1 MKIQLKEWKVRNILF
16 SLNENKS
23 TDELQKEDSNNFDL
37 EFGHFY
43 PEGQSKEFGIGFK
56 IYLPDEKYSLKMEMV
71 FLFLAEDEIPSD
83 FSNSHFLKINAPAI
97 AFPYLRAFVSNLT
110 LQMGFD
116 PIMLPSVNFVAL
128 AEKKDQPSIEE

>member
-1 MKIQLKEWKVRNILF
+1 MKIQLKEWKVRDILF

-23 TDELQKEDSNNFDL
+23 TPESQKEESNKFDL

-43 PEGQSKEFGIGFK
+43 PDGESKEFGIGFK
-56 IYLPDEKYSLKMEMV
+56 IFLPNEEYSLKMEMV
-71 FLFLAEDEIPSD
+71 FLFLAEDEIPND

-128 AEKKDQPSIEE
+128 AEKKDKSNI